1 MLSAAAVLRS
11 SAILLT
17 PLRGFLLVSV
27 RVLGRGLWDVWASL
41 QVVTYEGQ
49 IREKPESMEEA
60 TSGRS
65 DGRSK
70 PIDDRFC

>member
-1 MLSAAAVLRS
+1 M
-11 SAILLT
+11 
-17 PLRGFLLVSV
+17 